1 MQIIKSI
8 PRGYCHGVV
17 RALNIT
23 SNTIREGQKPI
34 YILGEIVHNKKIS
47 DAFLEAGA
55 ITLKGNTRK
64 ELLKTIDTGTVIIT
78 AHGIDPN
85 LIIEAKNKGLSI
97 VDATCSDVYKTHNI
111 IKDHLNEGYEVIYI
125 GKKNHPEPEGVLG
138 ISDKINLISNIEDI
152 NKLNI
157 NNDKLFVTNQT
168 TMSKYEISFL
178 HDKLKEKFPNI
189 KIIEEICDAT
199 SLRQDIALENS
210 KKADLSYVVGD
221 KNSNN
226 TNKLVEICQD
236 LGKCKTF
243 RIDSVEDINI
253 EDLKKATLVH
263 VTSGASTPTIITSE
277 VIKFIETFDPND
289 EKTHHN
295 VSKIELNKIIPRIKK

>member
-23 SNTIREGQKPI
+23 AKTIKEEKKPI

-55 ITLKGNTRK
+55 ITLKGDTRE
-64 ELLKTIDTGTVIIT
+64 ELLKTVEQGTIIIT
-78 AHGIDPN
+78 AHGINPN
-85 LIIEAKNKGLSI
+85 LIKKAQEKGLNI

-111 IKDHLNEGYEVIYI
+111 IKEYLNKKYDVVYI
-125 GKKNHPEPEGVLG
+125 GKKKHPEPEGVLG
-138 ISDKINLISNIEDI
+138 ISDKIHLVSNLDDIDDLIIENENII
-152 NKLNI
+152 
-157 NNDKLFVTNQT
+157 VTNQT
-168 TMSKYEISFL
+168 TMSKYEIVKL
-178 HDKLKEKFPNI
+178 HQKLKSKFPTI

-199 SLRQDIALENS
+199 SLRQDIALANS

-221 KNSNN
+221 QNSNN
-226 TNKLVEICQD
+226 TNKLVEICQN

-243 RIDSVEDINI
+243 RIESIEDIDV
-253 EDLKKATLVH
+253 EDLKKAQIIH
-263 VTSGASTPTIITSE
+263 ITSGASTPTVITTE
-277 VIKFIETFDPND
+277 VIKFIENFDKND
-289 EKTHHN
+289 IKTHN
-295 VSKIELNKIIPRIKK
+295 NKSKISLNRIIPRIK

>member
-1 MQIIKSI
+1 MQIIKSV

-23 SNTIREGQKPI
+23 SKTIRENEKPI

-55 ITLKGNTRK
+55 ITLTGNTRK
-64 ELLKTIDTGTVIIT
+64 ELLKTIDSGTVIIT

-85 LIIEAKNKGLSI
+85 LIVEAKAKGLSI

-111 IKDHLNEGYEVIYI
+111 IKEHINKGYEIIYI
-125 GKKNHPEPEGVLG
+125 GKENHPEPEGVLG
-138 ISDKINLISNIEDI
+138 ISDKIHLVSNIKDIED
-152 NKLNI
+152 LNI
-157 NNDKLFVTNQT
+157 KNEKLFVTNQT
-168 TMSKYEISFL
+168 TMSKYEIGFL
-178 HDKLKEKFPNI
+178 HEKLKEKFSNI

-221 KNSNN
+221 INSNN
-226 TNKLVEICQD
+226 TNKLVEICKD

-253 EDLKKATLVH
+253 EDLKKASVVH

-277 VIKFIETFDPND
+277 IIKFIEDFDPND
-289 EKTHHN
+289 IKTHN
-295 VSKIELNKIIPRIKK
+295 NISKIELNRIIPRIKK